1 MTKKEEQMKRSVAQ
15 FCHAIGNSMQPED
28 LLLVAKH
35 LEEVREQIDLRDD
48 IIRGLLKAGE
58 SIEILDP
65 DDANIQA
72 IKELVNYNERKENV

>member
-1 MTKKEEQMKRSVAQ
+1 MTEKEAKMKKHVAQ
-15 FCHAIGNSMQPED
+15 FCHAIGNSMQPEN

-35 LEEVREQIDLRDD
+35 LEEVQEQIDLRDD

-58 SIEILDP
+58 SIGILDP
-65 DDANIQA
+65 DDTNVQA

>member
-1 MTKKEEQMKRSVAQ
+1 MTKKEEQMKRAVAQ
-15 FCHAIGNSMQPED
+15 FCHAIGNNVQPES

-58 SIEILDP
+58 SLGILDP
-65 DDANIQA
+65 DDTNIQA

>member
-1 MTKKEEQMKRSVAQ
+1 MSRESDHKVVAQ
-15 FCHAIGNSMQPED
+15 FCHAIGNSMQPEN

-35 LEEVREQIDLRDD
+35 LEEVQEQIDLRDD

-58 SIEILDP
+58 SVGILDP

>member
-1 MTKKEEQMKRSVAQ
+1 MTEREAKMKKHVAQ
-15 FCHAIGNSMQPED
+15 FCHAIGNSMQPEN
-28 LLLVAKH
+28 LLVVAKH
-35 LEEVREQIDLRDD
+35 LEEVQEQIDLRDD

-58 SIEILDP
+58 SIGILDP